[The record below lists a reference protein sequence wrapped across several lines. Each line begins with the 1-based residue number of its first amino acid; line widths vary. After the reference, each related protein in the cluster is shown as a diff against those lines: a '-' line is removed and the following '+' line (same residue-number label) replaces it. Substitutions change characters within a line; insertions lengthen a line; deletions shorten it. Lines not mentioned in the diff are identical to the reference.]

1 MQLRSIAEEPK
12 LLRHLIRRGQPSRAF
27 ARADPPSVDRSYRD
41 CILPGAQAP
50 VRRSDPATPRA
61 QLVTLQDAGNYITKL
76 PKTAHSAPEWLAAT
90 EAPDPRRNAW
100 RADNA
105 RQDRRHDGAEPACRP
120 RVRSQSQREA
130 LGKEETQAG

>member
-1 MQLRSIAEEPK
+1 MAK
-12 LLRHLIRRGQPSRAF
+12 GWKRRF
-27 ARADPPSVDRSYRD
+27 DDPIP
-41 CILPGAQAP
+41 LAP
-50 VRRSDPATPRA
+50 RT

-76 PKTAHSAPEWLAAT
+76 PKAAHSAPEWQAAT

-130 LGKEETQAG
+130 LGNHQSGSAVMYLVADEPKDSVQAMMDGKP